1 MSNKI
6 CRKNI
11 LLRTFGIM
19 VLAVLILAGAA
30 CAAPF
35 AYVASLGVDTG
46 TVFVIDTATDNL
58 TAVMPVGGWPEGVA
72 VNSAGTKVYVATGFD
87 PTISV
92 IDTATNSVV
101 ATINIGVSTV
111 NAAVTPDGK
120 KIYATNSR
128 NNTTSVIDAA
138 TNKITA
144 TVPVGDHPTDVAVS
158 PDGNKV
164 YVTNTGSSDVSVID
178 IEKNTVTATVNSG
191 KYTINYPTGVAIG
204 PLTDYDVTD
213 QSTGVTSNATEDIGI
228 EETNFSSSD
237 EKKLLNSII
246 QRIILNLIMIVA
258 QVEMSRAKIT
268 LLQASD
274 YWAAW
279 PAFLEDGSSGKS
291 KCQNGF

>member
-1 MSNKI
+1 M
-6 CRKNI
+6 
-11 LLRTFGIM
+11 T
-19 VLAVLILAGAA
+19 
-30 CAAPF
+30 
-35 AYVASLGVDTG
+35 
-46 TVFVIDTATDNL
+46 
-58 TAVMPVGGWPEGVA
+58 
-72 VNSAGTKVYVATGFD
+72 
-87 PTISV
+87 
-92 IDTATNSVV
+92 
-101 ATINIGVSTV
+101 TINIGVSTV

-158 PDGNKV
+158 PDGKKV

-178 IEKNTVTATVNSG
+178 IEKNTVTATVPVENGPGDIAVTPDGTKVYVADWQSNNVSVIDATTNTVTATASVGKQPMGIAVTPDGKKVYVTNAESDNVSVIDTDTNKVTATVNSG

-228 EETNFSSSD
+228 EETNFSSSG